1 MFRVAGL
8 PARFSPMEYAQHHN
22 TFTLQPVLKDVH
34 RIQNLKDEFA
44 ILLSPFDRAAEPWM
58 LHQHPRFLDYCSC
71 DRSRKTRMAFLE
83 EVCKSTEI
91 SHRSDRP
98 VDLH

>member
-1 MFRVAGL
+1 MFRAAGL
-8 PARFSPMEYAQHHN
+8 PTLFSPMEYAQHHN

-44 ILLSPFDRAAEPWM
+44 ILLSPLDRAAELWM
-58 LHQHPRFLDYCSC
+58 LHQHPRLLDYCSRNC
-71 DRSRKTRMAFLE
+71 SRKTRVAFLE

-91 SHRSDRP
+91 SHRSD
-98 VDLH
+98 